1 MNTKTKAAKAKRSSF
16 PKIDPMLWA
25 TAGLKAPRKALAAA
39 MAAGLA
45 LGGCATQPMP
55 GLPTASAYGY
65 QQQQAQKVQQV
76 QMGTVLS
83 LVPVRI
89 QPAASG
95 LGQIGGLAAG
105 GFLGHQIGN
114 GNGRTAATVIGAL
127 AGAIVGNRAEASM
140 TQSSGEQVTVRLKS
154 GQVIAVTQAADVPL
168 AVGEQVQVVGGG
180 WGGQPTR
187 VMPLQTGVQP

>member
-1 MNTKTKAAKAKRSSF
+1 MKKMCIAAFAA
-16 PKIDPMLWA
+16 IV
-25 TAGLKAPRKALAAA
+25 AL
-39 MAAGLA
+39 LS
-45 LGGCATQPMP
+45 GCATQPMP

-65 QQQQAQKVQQV
+65 QQQQAQQTQQV
-76 QMGTVLS
+76 QLGTVLA

-114 GNGRTAATVIGAL
+114 GNGRTAATVIGAI

-140 TQSSGEQVTVRLKS
+140 TQSGGEQVTVRLQG
-154 GQVIAVTQAADVPL
+154 GQVIAVTQAADVSL

-187 VMPLQTGVQP
+187 VMPLQAGARG